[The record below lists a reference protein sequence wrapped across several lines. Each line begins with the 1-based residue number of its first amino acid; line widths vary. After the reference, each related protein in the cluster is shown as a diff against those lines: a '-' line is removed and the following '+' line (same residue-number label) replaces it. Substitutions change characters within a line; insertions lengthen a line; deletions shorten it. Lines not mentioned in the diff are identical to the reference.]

1 MLIFTQPIPRPALW
15 GGTLLR
21 EYFRYPEFPDGI
33 GQSWAFSA
41 QEGEGGSNRVMG
53 GDYDGQTL
61 ASLWRERPELFGS
74 IFSRFPVIVS
84 LVAPMDDLSL
94 QIHPNDRV
102 AAEAGFPTG
111 KNEAWYFL
119 ETQENASIIYGQ
131 SAKSEAEL
139 RGMIARDAW
148 DALMLHLPVKQ
159 GDFVY
164 LPAGIVHAL
173 QKGSIVYEIQ
183 QATDV
188 TYRFFDYHRKDAQGS
203 ERPLQLQQA
212 IRCVDFSL
220 SQADAHPLATRV
232 EMPNAVVTTLINS
245 GSFCVRRYEFTGAIT
260 LTFPAYALM
269 TCVAGEGTADGVAVS
284 LGKSFIVTAGSSVP
298 FEGTMQLMCTCEGDA
313 SHASEGVSSDGTVE
327 KGRIY

>member
-21 EYFRYPEFPDGI
+21 EYFRYPAFPDDI

-41 QEGEGGSNRVMG
+41 QEGEGGSNRIVG

-61 ASLWRERPELFGS
+61 AALWREKPELFGS
-74 IFSRFPVIVS
+74 RFSRFPVIVS

-94 QIHPNDRV
+94 QIHPNDRA

-119 ETQENASIIYGQ
+119 EAKEGASIVYGQ
-131 SAKSEAEL
+131 SARDEAAL
-139 RGMIARDAW
+139 REMIRQDAW
-148 DALMLHLPVKQ
+148 GDIMQHLPVKQ

-188 TYRFFDYHRKDAQGS
+188 TYRFFDYHRKDAQGH
-203 ERPLQLQQA
+203 ERPLQLTQA
-212 IRCVDFSL
+212 IRCVDFTL
-220 SQADAHPLATRV
+220 SQADAHPRSTRV
-232 EMPNAVVTTLINS
+232 EMPGVTVTTLIDND
-245 GSFCVRRYEFTGAIT
+245 SFCVRRYDFAGAVT
-260 LTFPAYALM
+260 MPFQSYALM
-269 TCVAGEGTADGVAVS
+269 TCVAGEGTADGVSV
-284 LGKSFIVTAGSSVP
+284 GMGVSFIVTAGSSVS
-298 FEGTMQLMCTCEGDA
+298 FEGNMRLMCTCEGHEAHAGECADA
-313 SHASEGVSSDGTVE
+313 STEGN
-327 KGRIY
+327 